1 MPDASLSLLLSVTV
15 CSALLALT
23 AFLMTLAHLY
33 LLKHLR
39 DALSRLDL
47 TLQLCASAL
56 HKIAGDNSTE
66 TSLAQRQL
74 QSRTLGAD
82 ARS

>member
-15 CSALLALT
+15 CNALLALT

-39 DALSRLDL
+39 GALSRLDQ
-47 TLQLCASAL
+47 TLLLCASAL
-56 HKIAGDNSTE
+56 LKIAGDNSTE
-66 TSLAQRQL
+66 GFLEPQQHL
-74 QSRTLGAD
+74 SRTVGGAD
-82 ARS
+82 RT